1 MMHLRMRIDLRCPK
15 HPRFNPKNGTGAVRA
30 GCCYCESLCAI
41 QSAVDRVQEMVRNH
55 DGILPGTPTKMS
67 SQEAIKRLENGQV

>member
-1 MMHLRMRIDLRCPK
+1 MMHLRMRFDLRCPK